1 MNYKDFTLI
10 TADSRKVIPG
20 ALFVAVKGYA
30 SDGHNYIQSAIDKGA
45 TGIICEYIPEG
56 ISPSGAQVF
65 SLTEKKADARK
76 NTCTPSVETLRGADT
91 PELPG
96 EDSPKKVEFEV
107 VENSRKALALA
118 ADEFYDHPS
127 RKLTLV
133 GITGTN
139 GKTTT
144 VTLLYNLFRGMGYQC
159 GLLSTIANYVGDER
173 FETENTTVDPVT
185 LNALMARMVE
195 KGCEYCFM
203 EVSSIGV
210 EQDRVTGLHFAMG
223 IFSNLTHDHL
233 DYHKTFAE
241 YLRCKKLFFDNLSRD
256 AIALINVDDSHGQVM
271 VQNTPAKVVTYSVK
285 GLADHTARVLEQS
298 FEGMLLKI
306 DGVETWCRLIGAH
319 NAYNLLAI
327 YSAAV
332 CLGADPTET
341 LVALSKLESAPGRLE
356 NIRGPRDLAVVI
368 DYAHTPDALENVL
381 VTLRA
386 ISQERQLICLF
397 GCGGDRDKTKRPE
410 MAQIAEKLSD
420 RLVITS
426 DNPRTEDPEAII
438 GDIKAGLSPS
448 GMAKSLVITN
458 RREAIRTA
466 ILTAP
471 EGATILLAGK
481 GHETYQV
488 IGHEKTHFD
497 EKEIVEETFKLMLK

>member
-1 MNYKDFTLI
+1 MNYNTFTSI
-10 TADSRKVIPG
+10 TADSRKVTPG
-20 ALFVAVKGYA
+20 GLFVAVKGFS
-30 SDGHNYIQSAIDKGA
+30 SDGHDYIANALEKGA
-45 TGIICEYIPEG
+45 AGIICEHIPEG
-56 ISPSGAQVF
+56 LDTTG
-65 SLTEKKADARK
+65 
-76 NTCTPSVETLRGADT
+76 VE
-91 PELPG
+91 
-96 EDSPKKVEFEV
+96 VEV
-107 VENSRKALALA
+107 VENSRRALALA
-118 ADEFYDHPS
+118 ADAFYGHPS
-127 RKLTLV
+127 GKLTLV

-144 VTLLYNLFRGMGYQC
+144 VTLLYRLFKGLGYQC

-173 FETENTTVDPVT
+173 FETENTTLDPVS

-210 EQDRVTGLHFAMG
+210 EQDRVTGLEFAMG

-241 YLRCKKLFFDNLSRD
+241 YLRCKKLFFDNLPKD
-256 AIALINVDDSHGQVM
+256 AIALVNVDDSHGSVM
-271 VQNTPAKVVTYSVK
+271 VQNTRARVVTYSVK
-285 GLADHTARVLEQS
+285 GLADHTARIIEQS
-298 FEGMLLKI
+298 FEGMQLKI
-306 DGVETWCRLIGAH
+306 DGTETWCKLIGAH

-332 CLGADPTET
+332 CLGADPTDT

-356 NIRGPRDLAVVI
+356 NLRGPKDLSVVV

-381 VTLRA
+381 TTLRSIA
-386 ISQERQLICLF
+386 QERQLICVF

-410 MAQIAEKLSD
+410 MAQIAERLAD

-426 DNPRTEDPEAII
+426 DNPRTEDPDAII
-438 GDIKAGLSPS
+438 EDIKAGLSPK

-471 EGATILLAGK
+471 ESATILLAGK
-481 GHETYQV
+481 GHETYQI

-497 EKEIVEETFKLMLK
+497 EKEIVEETFKLILK

>member
-20 ALFVAVKGYA
+20 ALFVAVRGYA
-30 SDGHNYIQSAIDKGA
+30 SDGHQYIAQAIEKGA

-56 ISPSGAQVF
+56 ICHPEERSDEG
-65 SLTEKKADARK
+65 
-76 NTCTPSVETLRGADT
+76 SVQ
-91 PELPG
+91 
-96 EDSPKKVEFEV
+96 FEV

-144 VTLLYNLFRGMGYQC
+144 VTLLYNLFRGLGYSC

-173 FETENTTVDPVT
+173 LETENTTVDPVT
-185 LNALMARMVE
+185 LNSLLARMVE
-195 KGCEYCFM
+195 KGCQYCFM

-241 YLRCKKLFFDNLSRD
+241 YLRCKKLFFDNLPSS
-256 AIALINVDDSHGQVM
+256 AIALTNTDDKHGEVM
-271 VQNTPAKVVTYSVK
+271 VQNTRARVVTYSVK

-298 FEGMLLKI
+298 FEGMLLKL
-306 DGVETWCRLIGAH
+306 DGMEVWCRLIGAH

-341 LVALSKLESAPGRLE
+341 MVALSKLESAPGRLE
-356 NIRGPRDLAVVI
+356 NLRGPRDMAVVI
-368 DYAHTPDALENVL
+368 DYAHTPDALQNVL
-381 VTLRA
+381 ETLRA
-386 ISQERQLICLF
+386 IAPQRQLICLF

-410 MAQIAEKLSD
+410 MAQIAEKLAD

-426 DNPRTEDPEAII
+426 DNPRTEDPDAII
-438 GDIKAGLSPS
+438 GDIKAGLSPK
-448 GMAKSLVITN
+448 GLAKSLIVTN

-471 EGATILLAGK
+471 EGATVLLAGK

-497 EKEIVEETFKLMLK
+497 EKEIVEDTFKQILQ

>member
-1 MNYKDFTLI
+1 MNCREFTRI

-20 ALFVAVKGYA
+20 TLFVAVKGYA
-30 SDGHNYIQSAIDKGA
+30 SDGHDYIADAIAKGA
-45 TGIICEYIPEG
+45 TGIVCETLPEG
-56 ISPSGAQVF
+56 LEGKAQ
-65 SLTEKKADARK
+65 
-76 NTCTPSVETLRGADT
+76 
-91 PELPG
+91 
-96 EDSPKKVEFEV
+96 FEV
-107 VENSRKALALA
+107 VENSRRALAIL
-118 ADEFYDHPS
+118 ADEYYGHPS
-127 RKLTLV
+127 RKLKLV

-144 VTLLYNLFRGMGYQC
+144 VTLLYNLFRSMGHKC

-173 FETENTTVDPVT
+173 YETENTTVDPIT
-185 LNALMARMVE
+185 LNELLSRMVE
-195 KGCEYCFM
+195 EGCEYCFM

-210 EQDRVTGLHFAMG
+210 EQDRVTGLQFAMG

-241 YLRCKKLFFDNLSRD
+241 YLRCKKLFFDNLPKD
-256 AIALINVDDSHGQVM
+256 AIALVNVDDSHGSVM
-271 VQNTPAKVVTYSVK
+271 VQNTRARVVTYSVK
-285 GLADHTARVLEQS
+285 GLADHTARIIEQS
-298 FEGMLLKI
+298 FEGMQLKI
-306 DGVETWCRLIGAH
+306 DGTETWCKLIGAH

-332 CLGADPTET
+332 CLGADRTDT
-341 LVALSKLESAPGRLE
+341 LVALSALESAPGRLE
-356 NIRGPRDLAVVI
+356 NLRGPKGLSVVI

-381 VTLRA
+381 TTLRSIA
-386 ISQERQLICLF
+386 PEHQLICVF

-410 MAQIAEKLSD
+410 MAQIAERLAD

-426 DNPRTEDPEAII
+426 DNPRTEDPDAII
-438 GDIKAGLSPS
+438 EDIKAGLSPK

-471 EGATILLAGK
+471 ESATILLAGK
-481 GHETYQV
+481 GHETYQI

-497 EKEIVEETFKLMLK
+497 EKEIVEETFKLILK

>member
-10 TADSRKVIPG
+10 TADSRKVVPG
-20 ALFVAVKGYA
+20 ALFIAVKGYA
-30 SDGHNYIQSAIDKGA
+30 SDGHDYIQSAIDKGA
-45 TGIICEYIPEG
+45 TGIICEHIPEG
-56 ISPSGAQVF
+56 TDAF
-65 SLTEKKADARK
+65 SFANNRADAHE
-76 NTCTPSVETLRGADT
+76 NASVPS
-91 PELPG
+91 
-96 EDSPKKVEFEV
+96 VEFEV
-107 VENSRKALALA
+107 VENSRKAMALA
-118 ADEFYDHPS
+118 ADEFYGHPS

-144 VTLLYNLFRGMGYQC
+144 VTLLYNLFRGLGYKC

-173 FETENTTVDPVT
+173 LETENTTVDPIT
-185 LNALMARMVE
+185 LNSLLARMVE
-195 KGCEYCFM
+195 EGCQYCFM

-241 YLRCKKLFFDNLSRD
+241 YLRCKKLFFDNLPKD
-256 AIALINVDDSHGQVM
+256 AIALINADDKNGEVM
-271 VQNTPAKVVTYSVK
+271 VQNTRARVVTYSVR
-285 GLADHTARVLEQS
+285 GMGDHIARVMEQS
-298 FEGMLLKI
+298 FEGMQLKI
-306 DGVETWCRLIGAH
+306 DGTETWCRLIGAH

-341 LVALSKLESAPGRLE
+341 LIALSRLESAPGRLE
-356 NIRGPRDLAVVI
+356 NHRGPRDLAVVI

-381 VTLRA
+381 TTLRA

-410 MAQIAEKLSD
+410 MAQIAEKLAD

-438 GDIKAGLSPS
+438 ADIKAGLSPA

-481 GHETYQV
+481 GHEDYQI
-488 IGHEKTHFD
+488 IGHEKSHFD
-497 EKEIVEETFKLMLK
+497 EKEIVEETFKLILQ